1 MQNFFSPENKIFFR
15 LTQLADLIFLSV
27 LWILCCLTIVLA
39 VPASAAMYHAAY
51 KVIRREHGSLLREFW
66 DNLKKNCKQGIGM
79 TLLLAAAAVLV
90 WFLFTFSGL
99 PELSATVRFF
109 YYCLAWATAVMLV
122 LLLVAVPPLLSRFRM
137 SFGKLLGSAL
147 SLSLRHLPTTV
158 LCALIILAAAVGVY
172 YWFFLL
178 LLLPA
183 LACLII
189 SFPMERVLSQ
199 YMGDPPSDPADP
211 GAWYWSD

>member
-79 TLLLAAAAVLV
+79 TQAPLIFRLTPLRKKPS
-90 WFLFTFSGL
+90 SG
-99 PELSATVRFF
+99 SKRMVR
-109 YYCLAWATAVMLV
+109 
-122 LLLVAVPPLLSRFRM
+122 
-137 SFGKLLGSAL
+137 
-147 SLSLRHLPTTV
+147 
-158 LCALIILAAAVGVY
+158 
-172 YWFFLL
+172 
-178 LLLPA
+178 
-183 LACLII
+183 
-189 SFPMERVLSQ
+189 
-199 YMGDPPSDPADP
+199 
-211 GAWYWSD
+211 